1 MLEVVALSRSF
12 GGVPAIKEVSLS
24 VAEGEVRGI
33 IGPNGAGKSTL
44 MNLITGHLKPDSGTI
59 RFQGRR
65 IEGQPPHMT
74 AREGMS
80 IVFQGAR
87 LFRNMTVLE
96 NVMVG
101 AHSWGKTG
109 FLAAAFLL
117 PKRRQEER
125 EMRAQAMT
133 ALDLVGLSEWADRSP
148 ESLPLGQQ
156 RELQIARSIC
166 ARPKLLLL
174 DEPASGLRGTER
186 DALASLIETL
196 RTKHTTIVLI
206 EHDVALVSR
215 LADKITVLD
224 LGAVIAEGTPSEVI
238 ANSRV
243 RSAYLGV

>member
-1 MLEVVALSRSF
+1 MLIVDSLSRSF
-12 GGVPAIKEVSLS
+12 GGVPAIKDVSLS

-44 MNLITGHLKPDSGTI
+44 MNLITGHLKPDTGTI

-65 IEGQPPHMT
+65 IEGRPPHIT
-74 AREGMS
+74 ARDGLS

-101 AHSWGKTG
+101 AQSWSKTG
-109 FLAAAFLL
+109 FPAAALLL
-117 PKRRQEER
+117 PERRREER
-125 EMRAQAMT
+125 EMRAQAT
-133 ALDLVGLSEWADRSP
+133 SALELVGLSGWRDRSP

-174 DEPASGLRGTER
+174 DEPASGLRGGER

-196 RTKHTTIVLI
+196 RTKQITIVLI

-224 LGAVIAEGTPSEVI
+224 LGTVIAEGTPAEVI
-238 ANSRV
+238 ADSRV